1 MSNLRKALI
10 YARCST
16 RKDQRPEVQVEE
28 LKRFAE
34 ARGWIVNPDHVI
46 IDEGISGRN
55 PNRPGLNKVLS
66 LARSRK
72 IDCILILKLDRLFR
86 SLKHIVV
93 TLEELSELGV
103 QLVSV
108 KESLDMTT
116 SAGRLMIHLISS
128 FAEFEAE
135 LARERTLIGLEFS
148 RNKGVKLGRP
158 STVNY
163 EEITRLREQGMS
175 YRQIQKLGYSSW
187 AIQKTTE
194 LMQRKSPQNSDD
206 FETVSNPL
214 ETRVYKSSDQT

>member
-1 MSNLRKALI
+1 MSITKRVLL

-16 RKDQRPEVQVEE
+16 RRDQRPEVQIEE
-28 LKRFAE
+28 LRRFAG
-34 ARGWIVNPDHVI
+34 ARGWDIDPDHI
-46 IDEGISGRN
+46 IVDEGLSGRN
-55 PNRPGLNKVLS
+55 PNRPGLNRLMA

-93 TLEELSELGV
+93 TLEELQELGV
-103 QLVSV
+103 QLISV

-148 RNKGVKLGRP
+148 RSKGVPLGRP
-158 STVNY
+158 QENDY
-163 EEITRLREQGMS
+163 EEILKFREQGLS
-175 YRQIQKLGYSSW
+175 YR
-187 AIQKTTE
+187 AIQKQMGCSSWVVRTAIRSA
-194 LMQRKSPQNSDD
+194 RKSPNLESDS
-206 FETVSNPL
+206 EAL
-214 ETRVYKSSDQT
+214 KTRA

>member
-1 MSNLRKALI
+1 MSVTKRALL

-34 ARGWIVNPDHVI
+34 ARGWNVDPDHI
-46 IDEGISGRN
+46 IVDEGLSGRN
-55 PNRPGLNKVLS
+55 PNRPGLNKLMA

-148 RNKGVKLGRP
+148 RSKGVRLGRP

-163 EEITRLREQGMS
+163 DEIIKLREEGMS

-187 AIQKTTE
+187 AIQNAVNSS
-194 LMQRKSPQNSDD
+194 QRKSPQNTGVT
-206 FETVSNPL
+206 ETSVEPL
-214 ETRVYKSSDQT
+214 ETKAYKP

>member
-1 MSNLRKALI
+1 MSLEKRALV

-34 ARGWIVNPDHVI
+34 ARGWSIDPDHI
-46 IDEGISGRN
+46 IVDEGLSGRN
-55 PNRPGLNKVLS
+55 PNRPGLIKLMS

-72 IDCILILKLDRLFR
+72 VDCILILKLDRLFR

-93 TLEELSELGV
+93 TLEELNELGV
-103 QLVSV
+103 QLISV

-148 RNKGVKLGRP
+148 RSKGVKLGRP
-158 STVNY
+158 STVDY
-163 EEITRLREQGMS
+163 EAIIKLRENGMS
-175 YRQIQKLGYSSW
+175 YRQLQKLGYSSW
-187 AIQKTTE
+187 AIQTAIKS
-194 LMQRKSPQNSDD
+194 MQLKSPQNSEVD
-206 FETVSNPL
+206 EASTENL
-214 ETRVYKSSDQT
+214 ETRVYKP

>member
-1 MSNLRKALI
+1 MSKMKRALL

-16 RKDQRPEVQVEE
+16 RKDQRPEIQIEE

-34 ARGWIVNPDHVI
+34 ARGWNVDPDHII

-55 PNRPGLNKVLS
+55 PNRPGLNKLMV

-86 SLKHIVV
+86 SLKHIVM
-93 TLEELSELGV
+93 TIEEFRELEV
-103 QLVSV
+103 QLISI

-116 SAGRLMIHLISS
+116 SAGRLMIHLLSS
-128 FAEFEAE
+128 FAEFEAD

-148 RNKGVKLGRP
+148 RSKGVKLGRP

-163 EEITRLREQGMS
+163 EAIIKLRENGLS

-187 AIQKTTE
+187 SIQTAIKS
-194 LMQRKSPQNSDD
+194 MQLKSPEKTDTAESL
-206 FETVSNPL
+206 SNPL
-214 ETRVYKSSDQT
+214 ETRVYKP